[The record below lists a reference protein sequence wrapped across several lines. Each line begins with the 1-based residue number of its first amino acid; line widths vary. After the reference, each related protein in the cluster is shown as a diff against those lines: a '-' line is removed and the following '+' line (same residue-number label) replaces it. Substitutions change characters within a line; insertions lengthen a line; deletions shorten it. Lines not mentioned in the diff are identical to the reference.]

1 MDEKIKENKFVAW
14 TPDPAPYEDMFRAS
28 DFAEMLKEVMKN
40 REMSQA
46 EVSRKAG
53 ITETAMS
60 RYCNGR
66 RLPST
71 RVLIKLA
78 EALDVSIDLLAGR
91 KRNMYN
97 EIVMLRKELREAKE
111 NLGEAILENKVLRQ
125 YNYNGT
131 SGICRAKLKGS
142 LTGMWHIGNVVSMD
156 DGRTYILSDEDYT
169 EKNGI
174 LSFRALEVIPETIQR
189 FACVEDM
196 TGERLFE
203 GDVIYNPEHRT
214 VRMEI
219 CYGKYAAYC
228 PNDKEYMETVGFY
241 MVSNTTDDAMPL
253 GPTKEYALLL
263 GNVVDNPE
271 IKVV

>member
-1 MDEKIKENKFVAW
+1 MDIRNKNELRRRIDAFLHEYTHEEYIINEEFCKDTMRMMA
-14 TPDPAPYEDMFRAS
+14 
-28 DFAEMLKEVMKN
+28 DFIGHVNGRMDSERKRLTEARRKLKE
-40 REMSQA
+40 
-46 EVSRKAG
+46 
-53 ITETAMS
+53 
-60 RYCNGR
+60 
-66 RLPST
+66 
-71 RVLIKLA
+71 
-78 EALDVSIDLLAGR
+78 ALW
-91 KRNMYN
+91 
-97 EIVMLRKELREAKE
+97 
-111 NLGEAILENKVLRQ
+111 ENKVLHE
-125 YNYNGT
+125 YNYNGS
-131 SGICRAKLKGS
+131 SGICRAKLMGDMS
-142 LTGMWHIGNVVSMD
+142 GTWHIGNVVCVENGKSFMLMQ
-156 DGRTYILSDEDYT
+156 DGYSEENGYLIL
-169 EKNGI
+169 
-174 LSFRALEVIPETIQR
+174 RAMEVIPETIQR

-253 GPTKEYALLL
+253 GPTKEYAILL

>member
-1 MDEKIKENKFVAW
+1 MKNKVLSCHEEFCKDTMRMMADFIGHVNGRMDSERKRLTEARRK
-14 TPDPAPYEDMFRAS
+14 
-28 DFAEMLKEVMKN
+28 LKE
-40 REMSQA
+40 
-46 EVSRKAG
+46 
-53 ITETAMS
+53 
-60 RYCNGR
+60 
-66 RLPST
+66 
-71 RVLIKLA
+71 
-78 EALDVSIDLLAGR
+78 ALW
-91 KRNMYN
+91 
-97 EIVMLRKELREAKE
+97 
-111 NLGEAILENKVLRQ
+111 ENKVLHE
-125 YNYNGT
+125 YNYNGS
-131 SGICRAKLKGS
+131 SGICRAKLMGDMS
-142 LTGMWHIGNVVSMD
+142 GTWHIGNVVCVENGKSFMLMQ
-156 DGRTYILSDEDYT
+156 DGYSEENGYLIL
-169 EKNGI
+169 
-174 LSFRALEVIPETIQR
+174 RAMEVIPETIQR

-228 PNDKEYMETVGFY
+228 PNDEEYMETVGFY

>member
-14 TPDPAPYEDMFRAS
+14 TSDPAPCEDALRTS
-28 DFAEMLKEVMKN
+28 DLAEILKEVMENK
-40 REMSQA
+40 EMSQT
-46 EVSRKAG
+46 EVCKKAG
-53 ITETAMS
+53 ITEVSMS
-60 RYCNGR
+60 RYCTGKRFPN
-66 RLPST
+66 T
-71 RVLIKLA
+71 KVLIKLA
-78 EALDVSIDLLAGR
+78 EALDVSIDLLVGW

-111 NLGEAILENKVLRQ
+111 NLGETILENKALRQ

-131 SGICRAKLKGS
+131 SGICRAKLMGDMS
-142 LTGMWHIGNVVSMD
+142 GTWHIGNVVCVENGKSFMLMQ
-156 DGRTYILSDEDYT
+156 DGFSEENGYLIL
-169 EKNGI
+169 
-174 LSFRALEVIPETIQR
+174 RAMEVIPETIQR
-189 FACVEDM
+189 FACMEDM

-203 GDVIYNPEHRT
+203 GDVIYNPEHKT

-228 PNDKEYMETVGFY
+228 PNDQEYMETVGFY

-253 GPTKEYALLL
+253 GPTKKYALLL

>member
-1 MDEKIKENKFVAW
+1 MQSFSK
-14 TPDPAPYEDMFRAS
+14 R
-28 DFAEMLKEVMKN
+28 LKDIMESHGVL
-40 REMSQA
+40 QA
-46 EVSRKAG
+46 DLAKKTG
-53 ITETAMS
+53 ITETTIS
-60 RYCNGR
+60 RYCNGKR
-66 RLPST
+66 IPNIEAL
-71 RVLIKLA
+71 VKIAK
-78 EALDVSIDLLAGR
+78 ALDVPTDLLVGLEW
-91 KRNMYN
+91 NEYN
-97 EIVMLRKELREAKE
+97 TIGALQKSLREAKE
-111 NLGEAILENKVLRQ
+111 KLGEALLENKALHE
-125 YNYNGT
+125 YNYNGS
-131 SGICRAKLKGS
+131 SGICRAKLMGDMS
-142 LTGMWHIGNVVSMD
+142 GTWHIGNVVCVENGKSFMLMQ
-156 DGRTYILSDEDYT
+156 DGYSEENGYLIL
-169 EKNGI
+169 
-174 LSFRALEVIPETIQR
+174 RAMEVIPETIQR

-228 PNDKEYMETVGFY
+228 PNDQEYMETVGFY

>member
-1 MDEKIKENKFVAW
+1 MQSFSK
-14 TPDPAPYEDMFRAS
+14 R
-28 DFAEMLKEVMKN
+28 LKDIMESRGVL
-40 REMSQA
+40 QA
-46 EVSRKAG
+46 DLAKKTG
-53 ITETAMS
+53 ITETTIS
-60 RYCNGR
+60 RYCNEKR
-66 RLPST
+66 IPNIEAL
-71 RVLIKLA
+71 VKIAK
-78 EALDVSIDLLAGR
+78 ALDVPTDLLVGLE
-91 KRNMYN
+91 RNEYN
-97 EIVMLRKELREAKE
+97 TIGALQKSLREA
-111 NLGEAILENKVLRQ
+111 LLENKALHE
-125 YNYNGT
+125 YNYNGS
-131 SGICRAKLKGS
+131 SGICRAKLMGDMS
-142 LTGMWHIGNVVSMD
+142 GTWHIGNVVCVENGKSFMLMQ
-156 DGRTYILSDEDYT
+156 DGYSEENGYLIL
-169 EKNGI
+169 
-174 LSFRALEVIPETIQR
+174 RAMEVIPETIQR

-228 PNDKEYMETVGFY
+228 PNDQEYMETVGFY